1 MRILLAIFLSLF
13 LVNTSIAQ
21 EVKSFKDNP
30 EEGRNIAHISTCKII
45 YFNLA
50 LYLSI
55 SENINIMFNEDA
67 ENKNIGPAYDTVV
80 KNFRTLF
87 DLQVKEGTRLVNE
100 GFNPYE
106 IDFVV
111 SEAEGS
117 IVQVLSMSLSQMVD
131 HPDKLKPMIESMIQQ
146 TDSCDS
152 KFLN

>member
-1 MRILLAIFLSLF
+1 
-13 LVNTSIAQ
+13 
-21 EVKSFKDNP
+21 
-30 EEGRNIAHISTCKII
+30 
-45 YFNLA
+45 
-50 LYLSI
+50 
-55 SENINIMFNEDA
+55 MFDEDA

-106 IDFVV
+106 IDYVV
-111 SEAEGS
+111 GEAESS

-131 HPDKLKPMIESMIQQ
+131 HPDRLKPMIENMIQQ
-146 TDSCDS
+146 TDTCDS

>member
-1 MRILLAIFLSLF
+1 MRILLALIVCLFITNVSL
-13 LVNTSIAQ
+13 AQ

-55 SENINIMFNEDA
+55 SENINIMFDEDA

-106 IDFVV
+106 IDYVV
-111 SEAEGS
+111 GEAESS

-131 HPDKLKPMIESMIQQ
+131 HPDRLKPMIENMIQQ
-146 TDSCDS
+146 TDTCDS